1 MNCRFIAPKQRH
13 RRQFLHY
20 FPFAICPTNPIL
32 TMKKLRVL
40 VADDRDGIRSSIV
53 ELLSNDYEVIGAVS
67 DGEELVRSAICLLP
81 DVIVSDIVM
90 PRMGAQEARNELAA
104 RQQEI
109 PFVFVSTLGK
119 EAVLRLS
126 NDSTVALVHKADLL

>member
-1 MNCRFIAPKQRH
+1 
-13 RRQFLHY
+13 
-20 FPFAICPTNPIL
+20 
-32 TMKKLRVL
+32 MKRLRVL
-40 VADDRDGIRSSIV
+40 VADDHDGIRCSIV
-53 ELLSNDYEVIGAVS
+53 ELLSKDYEVIGAVS

-90 PRMGAQEARNELAA
+90 PRMGAQEARKELAA

-119 EAVLRLS
+119 EAVLHLS
-126 NDSTVALVHKADLL
+126 NDSTVALVHKADLLGHLCKAVSAVYGGQPYLSPDYR